1 MAKELEAVLAAETA
15 AVPTGRLGRLWRMGR
30 TGAQVGLSLLGRGPG
45 KAQSEAITRA
55 LGELKGLAM
64 KVGQMLSYVDASVPP
79 ELRDTLAALQQAAQP
94 SPWDE
99 VEAQLRGSL
108 GERADALLSGLERSP
123 VAIASI
129 GQVHRGRLPD
139 GTEVAVKVRHPGI
152 ERALEGD
159 FRNATVGTS
168 LAAFL
173 IPAGVTV
180 DGFITEAKTMLLA
193 ECDYALEAR
202 RQIRFGALLEGDP
215 VLRVPAVHEAYSS
228 DAVLTTSWLTGR
240 RFEAFRAD
248 APQTERDRAGEALF
262 RFHVGALYQHHLF
275 HADPHPGNYAF
286 REGGTV
292 VVYDFGCVREFPR
305 SIVQALARCADAVR
319 RDALSEGFEALAA
332 VGATPPT
339 SDDERLVLRELL
351 RGFFAPLLVP
361 GRRRFDVGAFGGARD
376 LLADKRRLM
385 RLRLPPE
392 MLFLFRLRF
401 GLFSVLHQLGAEAD
415 WAALE
420 RGWAEPLLMG

>member
-1 MAKELEAVLAAETA
+1 MGRDLEQDLAGETA

-30 TGAQVGLSLLGRGPG
+30 TGARVGLSLLGRGPG
-45 KAQSEAITRA
+45 RVESEAITRA

-64 KVGQMLSYVDASVPP
+64 KAGQMLSYVGESVPP
-79 ELRDTLAALQQAAQP
+79 ELRETLKVLQQAAQP
-94 SPWDE
+94 SPWNE
-99 VEAQLRGSL
+99 VEAQIRGGL
-108 GERADALLSGLERSP
+108 GERADALLAGLERAP
-123 VAIASI
+123 VAVASI

-152 ERALEGD
+152 ERALDGD
-159 FRNATVGTS
+159 FRNATAGTMFAS
-168 LAAFL
+168 VL

-180 DGFITEAKTMLLA
+180 DGFVTEARTMLLA
-193 ECDYALEAR
+193 ECDYRLEAE
-202 RQIRFGALLEGDP
+202 RQARFAALVAGDP
-215 VLRVPAVHEAYSS
+215 VIRIPAVHADYSS
-228 DAVLTTSWLTGR
+228 EAVLTTTWLSGR
-240 RFEAFRAD
+240 RFDDFLASASQD
-248 APQTERDRAGEALF
+248 ERDRAGEALF
-262 RFHVGALYQHHLF
+262 RFHVGALYQHDLF

-286 REGGTV
+286 RDDGTLV
-292 VVYDFGCVREFPR
+292 IYDFGCVREFPHR
-305 SIVQALARCADAVR
+305 IVQALARCADAIR
-319 RDALSEGFEALAA
+319 RDELSTAFAALAV

-339 SDDERLVLRELL
+339 RDDEREVMRELL
-351 RGFFAPLLVP
+351 RGFFSPLLAP

-420 RGWAEPLLMG
+420 RSWAEPLLG